1 MKSTSSMSRE
11 SPGIAYACAAYAL
24 WGLYPLYFRLLQH
37 VPSIE
42 ILAHRVVWSLPV
54 ALAVVAWGGDWR
66 WLARL
71 RERPALL
78 AHFGAAGLLLVCNWG
93 VNIWAVNHGHVV
105 DASLGYFLN
114 PLLTIG
120 LATLVLREPLSRAQR
135 VAIALAMAGVGWMGV
150 ALGVAPWIAVA
161 LASSFAGYSLLRKT
175 APLGACEGL
184 ALETALVFPLAFAYL
199 ALLGAQH
206 ANAFVAATSGDRLM
220 LAAAGPVTTI
230 PLLLFAA
237 GARRIPLAMLGILQY
252 VTPTML
258 LILGVALYH
267 EAFDA
272 VHGVGFGLV
281 WAGIALYL
289 GDRVLPRKG
298 APTRPAVRDVGD
310 S

>member
-1 MKSTSSMSRE
+1 MKPASSMSRE
-11 SPGIAYACAAYAL
+11 SPGIVFACAAYAI
-24 WGLYPLYFRLLQH
+24 WGLYPLYFKLLQH
-37 VPSIE
+37 VPALQ
-42 ILAHRVVWSLPV
+42 ILAHRVVWSLPL
-54 ALAVVAWGGDWR
+54 ALAAVAWSGDWR

-71 RERPALL
+71 RERPAWL

-105 DASLGYFLN
+105 DASLGFFLN

-120 LATLVLREPLSRAQR
+120 LATLVLHEPLRRAQR
-135 VAIALAMAGVGWMGV
+135 VAIVFAVAGVAWMGV

-161 LASSFAGYSLLRKT
+161 LAASFAGYSLLRKT
-175 APLGACEGL
+175 APLGAFEGL
-184 ALETALVFPLAFAYL
+184 ALETALVFPLAIGYL
-199 ALLGAQH
+199 AWLPAGQANVFLVSTPGERLL
-206 ANAFVAATSGDRLM
+206 

-258 LILGVALYH
+258 LCLGVALYR
-267 EAFDA
+267 ERFDVA
-272 VHGVGFGLV
+272 HGVGFGLV
-281 WAGIALYL
+281 WIGIAIYL
-289 GDRVLPRKG
+289 GDRLRPRKLV
-298 APTRPAVRDVGD
+298 PTQPTTCDARD